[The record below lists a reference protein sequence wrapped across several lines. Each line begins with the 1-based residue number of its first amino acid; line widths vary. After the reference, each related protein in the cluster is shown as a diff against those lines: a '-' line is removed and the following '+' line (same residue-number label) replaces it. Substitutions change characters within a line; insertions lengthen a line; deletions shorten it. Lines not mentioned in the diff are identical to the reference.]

1 MYYGFAAGMAGGATI
16 VTTVVQTVTD
26 GGPAAAWAT
35 PVLIGVAM
43 FFGRKWVN
51 GLSTRLG
58 RIEET
63 LQRETDATTTNARA
77 IADMHGKLEHLVHV
91 CPLINEEYE

>member
-1 MYYGFAAGMAGGATI
+1 MAGGATI

-35 PVLIGVAM
+35 PLLIGAAM

-51 GLSTRLG
+51 GLNTRLG
-58 RIEET
+58 RIEKT
-63 LQRETDATTTNARA
+63 LHRETDKTTENARE
-77 IADMHGKLEHLVHV
+77 IAAMHAKLEHLVHV
-91 CPLINEEYE
+91 CPLMHEEYE